1 MANKQIDRFSSIDDR
16 SAIKYEAIEKAASI
30 VSKKFG
36 INPSVV
42 GGGCN
47 PEEIFIIDFDRRGEF
62 LNHQKARRLL
72 HASFSLF
79 LSELNNNQLL
89 RSTLKEYPL
98 IPKNIDFTI
107 YNHTPTGH
115 DVFDPYVC
123 VMFITK
129 VKVGYYTD
137 DDSKLYTYKT
147 TIYETYEESLAIL
160 KKEQEASSSDEK
172 TKLLLKT

>member
-16 SAIKYEAIEKAASI
+16 SAIKYEAIEKAAGI

-36 INPSVV
+36 ITPSVV

-47 PEEIFIIDFDRRGEF
+47 PEEIFIIGFDRRGEL
-62 LNHQKARRLL
+62 LNHQKARKLL
-72 HASFSLF
+72 HASFNLF

-98 IPKNIDFTI
+98 TPKNIKFTI
-107 YNHTPTGH
+107 YNDTPTGH

-123 VMFITK
+123 VMSVNLGK
-129 VKVGYYTD
+129 VSYYTD

-147 TIYETYEESLAIL
+147 KVYETYEESLAIL
-160 KKEQEASSSDEK
+160 KKEQETPSSDEK
-172 TKLLLKT
+172 TTHTLN